1 MRLLPSEWYSV
12 SVTDVRRWL
21 TLAVFT
27 GFAAA
32 GYLLFTQWQRYELQ
46 QRAIQTID
54 QAERL
59 IDEVEARED
68 AALLRAENLVAW
80 ERLDEAREA
89 VVQADYDGAYK
100 GARQS
105 LMVLKSVLQIGDRD
119 GTIRFLFVQGGVE
132 FRRGDRGAWKR
143 AREQDSL
150 DPGDWVKTSGDGT
163 AEIVFSDNST
173 FILRSN
179 TMVNLGAISGEGEGE
194 RVPPSADDATS
205 VVFGWVELT
214 TAGRPS
220 TVATPKSLARV
231 RRESEAM
238 VTYDRDRARAR
249 YAAFSGG
256 LEVET
261 EDGEARS
268 VEGLELVEQV
278 GDDLGETRPLPGRP
292 GIVDPAEDAEVDI
305 DQSRRLTLAW
315 RDAERAARY
324 RLRVSESRLFATNL
338 IDDVRRRTRATLG
351 LRREGRFFWQVA
363 AIDTQGAQGPWSPTR
378 SFRVAALTGPGV
390 FGDDEPPVLEVEEV
404 QPYGSLV
411 IVKGRTEP
419 GARVTVNG
427 EVASVSR
434 NGTFNKT
441 IQMKQ
446 EGWAGVEIVATDAA
460 GNPSRHRARV
470 LIDVY

>member
-1 MRLLPSEWYSV
+1 MRLLPSDWYSV
-12 SVTDVRRWL
+12 SVTDFRRWL
-21 TLAVFT
+21 TLAVFA
-27 GFAAA
+27 GFAVA

-59 IDEVEARED
+59 VDEVETRED
-68 AALLRAENLVAW
+68 AALLRAENTVAW
-80 ERLDEAREA
+80 ERLEEARSA
-89 VVQADYDGAYK
+89 VVRGDYDSAYK
-100 GARQS
+100 NARQS

-132 FRRGDRGAWKR
+132 YRRGDRGAWKR

-150 DPGDWVKTSGDGT
+150 DPGDWVKTADDGT

-173 FILRSN
+173 FILRAN
-179 TMVNLGAISGEGEGE
+179 TMVNLGAVAGDEEAE
-194 RVPPSADDATS
+194 RTPASADDATS

-214 TAGRPS
+214 TASRPS
-220 TVATPKSLARV
+220 AVATPRSLARV

-238 VTYDRDRARAR
+238 VAYDREGSRAR
-249 YAAFSGG
+249 YAAFRGG

-261 EDGEARS
+261 EGGDARS
-268 VEGLELVEQV
+268 VEGLEQVEQV
-278 GDDLGETRPLPGRP
+278 GDELGETRPLPGRP
-292 GIVDPAEDAEVDI
+292 DIVDPADDAEVDI
-305 DQSRRLTLAW
+305 DQTDRVVLAW
-315 RDAERAARY
+315 REAERAARY
-324 RLRVSESRLFATNL
+324 TLRISESRLFAANV
-338 IDDVRRRTRATLG
+338 IEDVRRRPKATVG

-363 AIDTQGAQGPWSPTR
+363 AIDAQGAQGPWSPTR
-378 SFRVAALTGPGV
+378 TFRVAALSGPGV
-390 FGDDEPPVLEVEEV
+390 FGDDEPPMLEVEEV

-460 GNPSRHRARV
+460 GNTSRHRARV